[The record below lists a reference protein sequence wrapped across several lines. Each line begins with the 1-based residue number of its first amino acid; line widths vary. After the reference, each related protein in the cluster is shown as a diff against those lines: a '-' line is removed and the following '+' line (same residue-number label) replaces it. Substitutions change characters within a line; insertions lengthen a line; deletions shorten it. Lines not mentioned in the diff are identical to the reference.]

1 MNYRASDIS
10 FVIPTRNRPEKIG
23 ATLNA
28 LARQTVKC
36 GKVIVA
42 ASGSDVSEVVLSFD
56 GQLDVEYLHCEKPGQ
71 IAQRNRGLAL
81 VDPKVRLVG
90 LLDDDILLES
100 DALSYIIDFWN
111 HVEPNTGGI
120 SFNIVRKDG
129 SQDPHWRKIFEKF
142 VPPGRVFK
150 SGFSAPIG
158 VLETSI
164 SASRLR
170 GGTTLWRKEI
180 LDEFKQNEIRASW
193 AITEDLMFSYPISK
207 KYPLYYCAEA
217 RVLHD
222 HEIGRSGYGP
232 ENCARGETWAL
243 WHLYFV
249 TQNQD
254 LSLVAYACT
263 VTGISVLGMI
273 LGSILPSRRF
283 YRAFYFGVFR
293 GAVRGLAHVLRKQ
306 DLMLLLER

>member
-1 MNYRASDIS
+1 MKYTASDIS
-10 FVIPTRNRPEKIG
+10 FVIRTRNRPEKIG

-28 LARQTVKC
+28 LAAQTVNC

-42 ASGSDVSEVVLSFD
+42 ASGSDISEVVLSFE

-71 IAQRNRGLAL
+71 IVQQNRGLAL
-81 VDPKVRLVG
+81 LDSKVRLVG
-90 LLDDDILLES
+90 FLDDDILLEP
-100 DALSYIIDFWN
+100 DALRHIIDLWN

-120 SFNIVRKDG
+120 SFNIVRKEG
-129 SQDPHWRKIFEKF
+129 APEPHWRRILEKI

-170 GGTTLWRKEI
+170 GGATVWRKAI
-180 LDEFKQNEIRASW
+180 LDEFKRNDISASF
-193 AITEDLMFSYPISK
+193 AATEDLMFSYPISK

-222 HEIGRSGYGP
+222 HEIISPG
-232 ENCARGETWAL
+232 RGETWAL

-254 LSLVAYACT
+254 LSVVAYACT

-273 LGSILPSRRF
+273 LGLILPSRRF
-283 YRAFYFGVFR
+283 YLTFYLGVFR
-293 GAVRGLAHVLRKQ
+293 GAVRGLTLVLRKQ
-306 DLMLLLER
+306 DLMPFLEKLEK